1 MVLLKKKGVK
11 TFIMS
16 AFKINALNC
25 EYAEEKEM
33 KVELKR
39 IRTTLRTTD
48 LERTQDLRSRTG
60 TMNA

>member
-1 MVLLKKKGVK
+1 
-11 TFIMS
+11 MS